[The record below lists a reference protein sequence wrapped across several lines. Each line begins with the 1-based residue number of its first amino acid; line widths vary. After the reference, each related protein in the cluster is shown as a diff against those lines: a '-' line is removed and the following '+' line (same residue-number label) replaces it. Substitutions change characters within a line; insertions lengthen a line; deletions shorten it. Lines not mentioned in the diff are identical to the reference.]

1 MCLLF
6 IDNKQ
11 YCLPIPKPE
20 LFVATIILCSLLIA
34 FFIIFKNSISLIDNL
49 IANVLNQSADD
60 NNFANPIKLDV
71 FTSLEV
77 VFAYTNISFTEKQ
90 KEDLVKLYDLLE
102 SNGIFNMI
110 IAEIPKTEYTSIV
123 DGVAECANAV
133 YTYRNSIMGI
143 LDTITQDYDTLDF
156 DINSLRDKLSSTE
169 NLTLLKDIMTKLG

>member
-1 MCLLF
+1 MAKVSLTKLGLKVNQDIKTIEF
-6 IDNKQ
+6 NGQTIEVKQ
-11 YCLPIPKPE
+11 YLPINDK
-20 LFVATIILCSLLIA
+20 L
-34 FFIIFKNSISLIDNL
+34 NL

-60 NNFANPIKLDV
+60 NNFANPIKLNV
-71 FTSLEV
+71 FTSLEI

-110 IAEIPKTEYTSIV
+110 ISEIPKVEYTSIV

-156 DINSLRDKLSSTE
+156 DINSLRDKLSSAE

>member
-1 MCLLF
+1 MAKVSLTKLGLKVNQDIKTIEF
-6 IDNKQ
+6 NGQTIEVKQ
-11 YCLPIPKPE
+11 YLPINDK
-20 LFVATIILCSLLIA
+20 L
-34 FFIIFKNSISLIDNL
+34 NL

-60 NNFANPIKLDV
+60 NNFANPIKLNV
-71 FTSLEV
+71 FTSLEI
-77 VFAYTNISFTEKQ
+77 VFAYTNISFTDKQ

-110 IAEIPKTEYTSIV
+110 IAEIPKAEYTSIV

-156 DINSLRDKLSSTE
+156 DINSLRDKLSSAE

>member
-1 MCLLF
+1 MAKVSLTKLGLKVNQDIKTIEF
-6 IDNKQ
+6 NGQTIEVKQ
-11 YCLPIPKPE
+11 YLPINDK
-20 LFVATIILCSLLIA
+20 L
-34 FFIIFKNSISLIDNL
+34 NL

-60 NNFANPIKLDV
+60 NNFANPIKLNV
-71 FTSLEV
+71 FTSLEI
-77 VFAYTNISFTEKQ
+77 VFAYTNISFTDKQ

-156 DINSLRDKLSSTE
+156 DINSLRDKLSSAE

>member
-1 MCLLF
+1 MAKVSLTKLGLKVNQDIKTIEF
-6 IDNKQ
+6 NGQTIEVKQ
-11 YCLPIPKPE
+11 YLPINDK
-20 LFVATIILCSLLIA
+20 L
-34 FFIIFKNSISLIDNL
+34 NL

-60 NNFANPIKLDV
+60 NNFANPIKLNV
-71 FTSLEV
+71 FTSLEI
-77 VFAYTNISFTEKQ
+77 VFAYTNISFTDKQ

>member
-1 MCLLF
+1 MAKVSLTKLGLKVNQDIKTIEF
-6 IDNKQ
+6 NGQTIEVKQ
-11 YCLPIPKPE
+11 YLPINDK
-20 LFVATIILCSLLIA
+20 L
-34 FFIIFKNSISLIDNL
+34 NL

-60 NNFANPIKLDV
+60 NNFANPIKLNV
-71 FTSLEV
+71 FTSLEI
-77 VFAYTNISFTEKQ
+77 VFAYTNISFTDKQ

-110 IAEIPKTEYTSIV
+110 IAEIPKDEYTSIV

-156 DINSLRDKLSSTE
+156 DINSLRDKLSSAE